1 MSGLTSD
8 AVTGLPQQI
17 RAVLFDLD
25 GVITPTAA
33 VHAAAWAEMF
43 DAFLR
48 DRDGPGFRPFDQIEY
63 AEYVDGRTR
72 ADGTRTFLASR
83 GITLPEGSPDDPPE
97 ADTVEGLSA
106 RKDVIFLRH
115 LAEEGVTPYPGSVR
129 YLRAVRAAGLRTA
142 VVSASRHCA
151 QIVAASGLTDMFDAR
166 VDGVVA
172 AQERLHGK
180 PAPDTFLAA
189 AKVLKT
195 IPAQAAVFEDA
206 IAGVAA
212 GRAGRFGLV
221 VGVDRSPGPQPRS
234 LPERPPAGVRQ
245 PRSLP
250 ERPPAGVRQPRS
262 LPERPPSDVPQPS
275 RHAEDLR
282 EHGADI
288 VVRDLADLLDGSQ

>member
-1 MSGLTSD
+1 MNGLASEV
-8 AVTGLPQQI
+8 VTGLPRQI
-17 RAVLFDLD
+17 RAALFDLD

-48 DRDGPGFRPFDQIEY
+48 ERDGPGFRPFDQDEEY

-83 GITLPEGSPDDPPE
+83 GITLPEGSPGDPPE
-97 ADTVEGLSA
+97 AQTVEGLSA
-106 RKDVIFLRH
+106 RKDAIFVRH
-115 LAEEGVTPYPGSVR
+115 LAEKGVAPYPGSVR

-151 QIVAASGLTDMFDAR
+151 QVVAAAGLTDQFDAR
-166 VDGVVA
+166 VDGEVA
-172 AQERLHGK
+172 ARERLHGK
-180 PAPDTFLAA
+180 PAPDTFLTAA
-189 AKVLKT
+189 QLLKV

-212 GRAGRFGLV
+212 GRAGRFGRV
-221 VGVDRSPGPQPRS
+221 VGVDRTPDPHNG
-234 LPERPPAGVRQ
+234 
-245 PRSLP
+245 
-250 ERPPAGVRQPRS
+250 
-262 LPERPPSDVPQPS
+262 

-288 VVRDLADLLDGSQ
+288 VVRDLADLLERAA